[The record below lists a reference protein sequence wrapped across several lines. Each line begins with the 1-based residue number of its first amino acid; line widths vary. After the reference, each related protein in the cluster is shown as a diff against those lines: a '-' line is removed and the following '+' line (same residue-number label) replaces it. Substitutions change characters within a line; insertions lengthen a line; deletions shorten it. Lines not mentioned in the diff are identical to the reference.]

1 MSIQIVLDREAL
13 APGEAVTGTATWTL
27 ASAPKQLGMRLF
39 WHTSGKASR
48 DTGIAGEQIVMNAAA
63 SGNQRF
69 SFVAPS
75 KPVSYDGPLVSILWA
90 VEAFADGD
98 DTVHE
103 YLIISPTRE
112 RLKLFSA

>member
-1 MSIQIVLDREAL
+1 MSIQIVLDRAAV
-13 APGEAVTGTATWTL
+13 APGETVTGEATWTL
-27 ASAPKQLGMRLF
+27 TTAPKQFGIRLF

-63 SGNQRF
+63 RGSQRF

-90 VEAFADGD
+90 VEAFADAD

-112 RLKLFSA
+112 RLTLSGA